1 MTTDLRRRVA
11 DWIATDPDDT
21 DRRTLRSLLD
31 SDDLVELDRRFA
43 TPLRFGTAGL
53 RGPEMAGP
61 AGMNRATVRRATQGV
76 LAWLNEIG
84 VDAARGVVVGRDA
97 RHGSE
102 RFNDEVV
109 TTLLGAGAVVYEMP
123 SPLPTPYVP
132 YCVRAC
138 GAAAGIMITAS
149 HNPRDEN
156 GFKLYGPDGAQIVA
170 PDDATVE
177 RHASGAGP
185 AAAADR
191 SARGHSIVTPETFV
205 AYRDHFVQRFGVVE
219 DSNLAITYTPMHG
232 VGGETM
238 RQLLSDAGFAR
249 VDVVRS
255 QFVPDGSFPTLRFPN
270 PEEAGALDHAV
281 VAANTAGSTLIIA
294 NDPDADRL
302 GAAVRG
308 PEGWRILRGD
318 EIGWLLGSSL
328 LDDIRVAGQCV
339 ATSIV
344 SSTLLEKMARSADVT
359 CVTTLTGFKWISR
372 AAPWGELGFGY
383 EEALGFAVDPCVPDK
398 DGLSAGL
405 ALCHLAHTL
414 SREGRT
420 LLDELDDIESRF
432 GVHATAQLAWRAE
445 SEHDLGEMRGRIA
458 RLLAAPP
465 GSVGPLNVDEVID
478 LSDGWRAAPP
488 TEGVVLGFAGDGRVV
503 IRPSGTEAK
512 VKAYFEVTPPRV
524 GTLAAQR
531 ERAADVVASLQRD
544 VAALLREQV
553 S

>member
-1 MTTDLRRRVA
+1 MTADLRQRVV
-11 DWIATDPDDT
+11 DWMASDPDET
-21 DRRTLRSLLD
+21 DRRTLENLLGN
-31 SDDLVELDRRFA
+31 DDLSELERRFA

-132 YCVRAC
+132 YCVRSL

-156 GFKLYGPDGAQIVA
+156 GFKLYGPDGAQIIA

-177 RHASGAGP
+177 RYASGAGP
-185 AAAADR
+185 AVVADR
-191 SARGHSIVTPETFV
+191 SARGHAVVAPETFA

-219 DSNLAITYTPMHG
+219 GSGLAITYTPMHG
-232 VGGETM
+232 VGGEAM
-238 RQLLSDAGFAR
+238 SQLLAAAGFTR

-255 QFVPDGSFPTLRFPN
+255 QLVPDGSFPTVRFPN
-270 PEEAGALDHAV
+270 PEEPGALDQAI
-281 VAANTAGSTLIIA
+281 ASANAAGSTLIVA

-318 EIGWLLGSSL
+318 EIGWLLGASL
-328 LDDIRVAGQCV
+328 LNEVRAAGQCV
-339 ATSIV
+339 ATTIV
-344 SSTLLEKMARSADVT
+344 SSTLLEKMARSAGVD

-383 EEALGFAVDPCVPDK
+383 EEALGYAVDACVPDK

-420 LLDELDDIESRF
+420 LLDALDDVESRF
-432 GVHATAQLAWRAE
+432 GVHATAQLSWRAD
-445 SEHDLGEMRGRIA
+445 SDLNLTEMRGRLA
-458 RLLAAPP
+458 RLLVAPP
-465 GSVGPLNVDEVID
+465 GSVGSLNVEEVVD
-478 LSDGWRAAPP
+478 LANGWRAAQP
-488 TEGVVLGFAGDGRVV
+488 TEGVVLSFAGDGRVV

-512 VKAYFEVTPPRV
+512 VKAYFEVTPPRA

-531 ERAADVVASLQRD
+531 ERAAEVVASLQRD
-544 VAALLREQV
+544 VTALLRE
-553 S
+553 